1 VLHRARMWV
10 EAEEHGRRPPVGS
23 CPHGS
28 PLPICLF
35 LGVNCL
41 EDPKTFC
48 IADPEVFCV
57 QIVLDAQDLFGFL

>member
-1 VLHRARMWV
+1 VGGGGGARVTTTGWIL
-10 EAEEHGRRPPVGS
+10 PPWISVADLS
-23 CPHGS
+23 
-28 PLPICLF
+28 F